1 MNGIQLK
8 EIRKKL
14 NLTQAQF
21 AKALDF
27 HLNTVQKW
35 ENGDIKMRKNNILA
49 IQNLLNKHIDPVKD
63 LGVNEYDKD
72 IEVLYAEHIA
82 FKKALS
88 VIKDKGVKAYEI
100 HKKTGLNQSG
110 LRRVLNKEI
119 DNPQRKTRQGIIDF
133 ANSITSEQEIIE
145 NVDFRD
151 LKVDDKLNV
160 IFNQLQKINT
170 NEKAISSMNEDIAL
184 SNEIISKIDRSL
196 MIYNLNI
203 QAIIK
208 EVKNEKVK
216 VVKLN

>member
-1 MNGIQLK
+1 MNAIQLK

-27 HLNTVQKW
+27 HLNTIQKW

-82 FKKALS
+82 FKNALS
-88 VIKDKGVKAYEI
+88 IIKDKGVKAYEI

-110 LRRVLNKEI
+110 LRRILNEEI
-119 DNPQRKTRQGIIDF
+119 DNPQRKTRQVIIDF
-133 ANSITSEQEIIE
+133 ANSISPEQE

-151 LKVDDKLNV
+151 LKIDDKLNV
-160 IFNQLQKINT
+160 IYNQIQKLNKG
-170 NEKAISSMNEDIAL
+170 NKAISTMTEDIA
-184 SNEIISKIDRSL
+184 SNNEMICKIDRSL
-196 MIYNLNI
+196 MVYNLNV
-203 QAIIK
+203 QSAIKAAKDEKIK
-208 EVKNEKVK
+208 VI
-216 VVKLN
+216 KLS

>member
-1 MNGIQLK
+1 MNGVQLK

-63 LGVNEYDKD
+63 LGVNEYDND

-82 FKKALS
+82 FKNALS
-88 VIKDKGVKAYEI
+88 IIKNKNVKAYEI

-110 LRRVLNKEI
+110 LRRILNEEI
-119 DNPQRKTRQGIIDF
+119 DNPQRKTRQVIIDF
-133 ANSITSEQEIIE
+133 ANSISPEQE

-151 LKVDDKLNV
+151 LKIDDKLNV
-160 IFNQLQKINT
+160 IYNQLQKINKG
-170 NEKAISSMNEDIAL
+170 NKAISTMTEDIA
-184 SNEIISKIDRSL
+184 SNNEMICKIDRSL
-196 MIYNLNI
+196 MVYNLNV
-203 QAIIK
+203 QSAIK
-208 EVKNEKVK
+208 EVKEEKSK
-216 VVKLN
+216 IIKLS